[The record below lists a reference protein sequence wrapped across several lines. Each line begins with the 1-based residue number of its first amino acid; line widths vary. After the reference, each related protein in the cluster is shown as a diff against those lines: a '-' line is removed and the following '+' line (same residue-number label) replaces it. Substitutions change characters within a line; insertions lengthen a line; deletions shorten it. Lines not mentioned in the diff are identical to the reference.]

1 MVIDALCVLL
11 PFSLILFLIF
21 GIYLGSV
28 GFQGCWLMPGHWDS
42 GPLVLIGYARDRPG
56 HTKPASLAML

>member
-21 GIYLGSV
+21 GFYLGSV
-28 GFQGCWLMPGHWDS
+28 GFQGC
-42 GPLVLIGYARDRPG
+42 
-56 HTKPASLAML
+56 